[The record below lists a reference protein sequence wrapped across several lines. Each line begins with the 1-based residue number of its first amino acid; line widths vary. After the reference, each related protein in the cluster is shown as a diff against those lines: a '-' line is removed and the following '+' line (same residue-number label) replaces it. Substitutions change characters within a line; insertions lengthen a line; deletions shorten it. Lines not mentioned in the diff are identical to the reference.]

1 MAESSFSTRHYGAS
15 VCCTG
20 LVTMVHTFAYLP
32 SEVSVVESEKGPA
45 CVKIIKDSPFSSKP
59 SDGMTVVHLDWPT
72 ACQFAEL
79 VTHRLEKP
87 EHEDP
92 TESAC
97 RFGAGCV
104 LAFDHEGI
112 CQREG
117 F

>member
-1 MAESSFSTRHYGAS
+1 
-15 VCCTG
+15 
-20 LVTMVHTFAYLP
+20 MVHTFAYLP

-72 ACQFAEL
+72 ACQVAEL

>member
-1 MAESSFSTRHYGAS
+1 
-15 VCCTG
+15 
-20 LVTMVHTFAYLP
+20 
-32 SEVSVVESEKGPA
+32 
-45 CVKIIKDSPFSSKP
+45 
-59 SDGMTVVHLDWPT
+59 MTVVHLDWPT
-72 ACQFAEL
+72 ACQVAEL

>member
-1 MAESSFSTRHYGAS
+1 MTP
-15 VCCTG
+15 VKND
-20 LVTMVHTFAYLP
+20 LP
-32 SEVSVVESEKGPA
+32 A
-45 CVKIIKDSPFSSKP
+45 D
-59 SDGMTVVHLDWPT
+59 
-72 ACQFAEL
+72 
-79 VTHRLEKP
+79 
-87 EHEDP
+87 EDP